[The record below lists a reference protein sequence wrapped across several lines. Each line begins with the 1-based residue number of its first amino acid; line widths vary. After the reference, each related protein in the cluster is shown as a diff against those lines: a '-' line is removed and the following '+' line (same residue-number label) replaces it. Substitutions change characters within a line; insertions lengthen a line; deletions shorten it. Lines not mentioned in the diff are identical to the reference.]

1 MVTEFQLEETVTEY
15 NVVPTGA
22 ALDDQIGQAP
32 RSSRRRRKMF
42 AFLAGGLVL
51 GLGAVATLA
60 AWNDSEYATGTFT
73 TGAGI
78 DLQGSTNGTTFSSE
92 TSSPG
97 RTLNFQVN
105 ADRLTP
111 GAVVYAPFALRLSAT
126 SAYQADI
133 TVSSSATGAIAP
145 SLSYRVWSVNSFGCP
160 ATPPTG
166 TPLVATR
173 SVSETASVALTR
185 LTAVSTPVNLC
196 IAVEAAS
203 TLTTSQTGSVTWSFV
218 ATSGLAL

>member
-1 MVTEFQLEETVTEY
+1 MTEY

-22 ALDDQIGQAP
+22 ALDDQTGQAP
-32 RSSRRRRKMF
+32 RSSRRRRKVF

-51 GLGAVATLA
+51 GLGAVATFA
-60 AWNDSEYATGTFT
+60 AWNDSEFATGTFT
-73 TGAGI
+73 TGTGI
-78 DLQGSTNGTTFSSE
+78 DLQGSTNGTAFSSSD
-92 TSSPG
+92 SSPG
-97 RTLNFQVN
+97 KTLSFQVN
-105 ADRLTP
+105 ADRLSP
-111 GAVVYAPFALRLSAT
+111 GAVVYAPFALQLSAN
-126 SAYQADI
+126 SGYQADI
-133 TVSSSATGAIAP
+133 TVKSSATGTIAP

-173 SVSETASVALTR
+173 SVGDTVAVSLTR

-203 TLTTSQTGSVTWSFV
+203 VLTSSQTGSVTWSFV
-218 ATSGLAL
+218 ATSGLEL